1 MTLMWRNRMRWTLAA
16 SLCALLPAPAHAQ
29 ATPYSIYDE
38 TAEGWAIARR
48 TDGCFMHKTYGGPGA
63 TALTL
68 FHSAD
73 GSSVPLTLMVSSP
86 NWAVR
91 DGDTVA
97 YRFELVGTAGQ
108 WSGPIRA
115 LQDAERG
122 VVSLNLAQPDAR
134 DLLDAFAHA
143 SRLDLYRDDR
153 IAERLTLPGG
163 GGAIGR
169 LRDCLATFPQR
180 GTAPIV
186 AGGPGGREARH
197 ANA

>member
-1 MTLMWRNRMRWTLAA
+1 MRWTWAA
-16 SLCALLPAPAHAQ
+16 ILSALMPAPAAAQ
-29 ATPYSIYDE
+29 TTPYTIYDE
-38 TAEGWAIARR
+38 TADGWAIARR
-48 TDGCFMHKTYGGPGA
+48 TDGCFMHKIYGGPGA

-91 DGDTVA
+91 EGDTVA
-97 YRFELVGTAGQ
+97 YRFELVGTTGQ
-108 WSGPIRA
+108 WSGPIRT

-143 SRLDLYRDDR
+143 SRLDLYRDGR
-153 IAERLTLPGG
+153 IAERLILPGG

-169 LRDCLATFPQR
+169 LRDCLTTFPR
-180 GTAPIV
+180 RDAAPIV
-186 AGGPGGREARH
+186 AAGNPGASGVSH